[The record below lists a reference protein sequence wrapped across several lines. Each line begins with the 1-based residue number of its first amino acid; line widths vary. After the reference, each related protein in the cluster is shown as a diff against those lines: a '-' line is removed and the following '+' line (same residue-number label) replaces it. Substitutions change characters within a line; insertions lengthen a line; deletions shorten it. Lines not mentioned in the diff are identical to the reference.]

1 MIHPARPRR
10 YRLAQKCLVIPLF
23 LTMAC
28 QGEETRTE
36 AALGT
41 AERAVTAQLTGTLIE
56 DGGFNYPWQVN
67 DNNESTGAWG
77 TGDLAFVGYDLGA
90 VKLVQEVRTYG
101 DQAHGFAVQLFDANW
116 TQTGWHECTIDGSS
130 IKWQTCNIPDTN
142 ARFVYV
148 RYRTRTTG
156 SWVQELDIYGDNAS
170 TGLPIPSGAYRGT
183 YFSDKNLTTQA
194 FQRQDAA
201 VNFDWGTGGPGTGV
215 GADNFSVRWEGD
227 WNFTSAGT
235 YRFTTTS
242 DDGSRVYVDGNL
254 VVNHWS
260 DHGATALS
268 GDVQLTAGTHR
279 VKVEYYEAT
288 GGASAHVTWS
298 LVPVN
303 STPGTDGI
311 PAPPSGWVID
321 LNDNFDTLDW
331 NKWKQWQN
339 NVPLM
344 HTVMYMNTSSHCVT
358 ANGYLEMRAR
368 KRNDGSGTWDGCY
381 LDQGTWWDAA
391 NNRPAHPGYA
401 DYQVS
406 FKANLPP
413 GMGTGMYFLMWPIA
427 ESWGGT
433 PWPPEL
439 DIVELP
445 MNDGSNVMTT
455 WHWDPDNKQSEIRPA
470 VDRRNGKQW
479 VYTARRVGNTIRMWI
494 GDPSTNT
501 IREIP
506 LPAAFSNNPD
516 YKRMLVGMSN
526 FISSTWAI
534 NGSASAFWYG
544 DANATGST
552 AWTAYIDYV
561 KVWKPGAG
569 MSGQ

>member
-1 MIHPARPRR
+1 MTQRTRARRGTLVR
-10 YRLAQKCLVIPLF
+10 TCLAVPLF

-28 QGEETRTE
+28 QEGGGTE
-36 AALGT
+36 AEVGLRST
-41 AERAVTAQLTGTLIE
+41 ERPVTAQLAVTLID
-56 DGGFNYPWQVN
+56 DGGFDYPWQVN
-67 DNNESTGAWG
+67 DNNDSLGAWG
-77 TGDLAFVGYDLGA
+77 AGDWAYVGYDLGS
-90 VKLVQEVRTYG
+90 VKQVQELWNYG
-101 DQAHGFAVQLFDANW
+101 DQAYRYSVQLFDANW
-116 TQTGWHECTIDGSS
+116 NQTGWYDCNVNGSVLG
-130 IKWQTCNIPDTN
+130 WQGCNIPDTN
-142 ARFVYV
+142 ARYVYA
-148 RYRTRTTG
+148 RYRTNTSG
-156 SWVQELDIYGDNAS
+156 SWVQELDIYGDNPS
-170 TGLPIPSGAYRGT
+170 PGIPVGAYRGT
-183 YFSDKNLTTQA
+183 YFSDRNLTTQA

-201 VNFDWGTGGPGTGV
+201 INFNWGTGGPGTGV

-227 WNFTSAGT
+227 WNFSTAGT
-235 YRFTTTS
+235 YRFSTTS
-242 DDGSRVYVDGNL
+242 DDGSRIYVDNTL

-260 DHGATALS
+260 DHGATTLT
-268 GDVQLTAGTHR
+268 GDIQLTAGTHR
-279 VKVEYYEAT
+279 VRVEYYEA
-288 GGASAHVTWS
+288 GGSASANVSWTRLS
-298 LVPVN
+298 
-303 STPGTDGI
+303 SGTPGSGGI
-311 PAPPSGWVID
+311 PNPPSGWVID
-321 LNDNFDTLDW
+321 LDDNFDTLDW
-331 NKWKQWQN
+331 NKWKQWQRG
-339 NVPLM
+339 VPLI
-344 HTVMYMNTSSHCVT
+344 HTVMYMNTESHCVT

-381 LDQGTWWDAA
+381 LDQGTWWDSA

-413 GMGTGMYFLMWPIA
+413 GMGQGMYFLMWPIA

-445 MNDGSNVMTT
+445 MNDGTNVMTT
-455 WHWDPDNKQSEIRPA
+455 WHWDPDNKTSEVRPQ

-479 VYTARRVGNTIRMWI
+479 VYTARRTGNTIRMWI
-494 GDPSTNT
+494 GDPATNT
-501 IREIP
+501 ITEIP

-534 NGSASAFWYG
+534 SGSASAGWYG

-552 AWTAYIDYV
+552 AWTAYLDYV
-561 KVWKPGAG
+561 KVWKPGPG

>member
-1 MIHPARPRR
+1 MMHRARRSPLGQAC
-10 YRLAQKCLVIPLF
+10 LALF
-23 LTMAC
+23 LSLTSC
-28 QGEETRTE
+28 QSDTPGTE
-36 AALGT
+36 APLAT
-41 AERAVTAQLTGTLIE
+41 ARRAVTGQLSVSLID

-67 DNNESTGAWG
+67 DNDEASGAWG
-77 TGDLAFVGYDLGA
+77 AGDLSYVGYDLGSL
-90 VKLVQEVRTYG
+90 KQVQEVWTYG
-101 DQAHGFAVQLFDANW
+101 DQAYGFHVQLFDANW
-116 TQTGWHECTIDGSS
+116 SQTGWYDCWIDGGS
-130 IKWQTCNIPDTN
+130 IQWQGCDIPDTN

-148 RYRTRTTG
+148 RYRTHTAG
-156 SWVQELDIYGDNAS
+156 SWVQEVDIHGDNVGGVA
-170 TGLPIPSGAYRGT
+170 IPSGAFRGT

-201 VNFDWGTGGPGTGV
+201 IHFDWGTGGPGTGV

-227 WNFTSAGT
+227 WSFSSAGT

-260 DHGATALS
+260 DHAATSLT

-279 VKVEYYEAT
+279 VKVEYYEAG
-288 GGASAHVTWS
+288 GGASANVGWA
-298 LVPVN
+298 LVPPTG
-303 STPGTDGI
+303 TPGSGGI
-311 PAPPSGWVID
+311 PTPPSGWVID
-321 LNDNFDTLDW
+321 LDDNFNSLDW

-339 NVPLM
+339 NVPLV
-344 HTVMYMNTSSHCVT
+344 HTVMYMNTQSQCVT
-358 ANGYLEMRAR
+358 VNGYLEMRAT
-368 KRNDGSGTWDGCY
+368 KRGDGSGTWDGCY
-381 LDQGTWWDAA
+381 LDQGSWWDSGA
-391 NNRPAHPGYA
+391 NQPAHPGYA

-427 ESWGGT
+427 ESWGGS

-445 MNDGSNVMTT
+445 NNDGTNVMTT

-470 VDRRNGKQW
+470 VDRRNGRQW
-479 VYTARRVGNTIRMWI
+479 VYTARRVGNSIRMWI
-494 GDPSTNT
+494 GDPSTNV
-501 IREIP
+501 INEVP
-506 LPAAFSNNPD
+506 LPAAFANNPD

-526 FISSTWAI
+526 FIASTWAI
-534 NGSASAFWYG
+534 NGSGSAFWYG
-544 DANATGST
+544 DANATGATS
-552 AWTAYIDYV
+552 WTAYLDYV
-561 KVWKPGAG
+561 KVWKPGPG